1 MEIHIVLLSSDAF
14 VEYCATTMASI
25 LYNIKEDYSVHF
37 YILTRDIKQHN
48 RKKLA
53 KLSEIHPCTIDF
65 PEITESMLDAFS
77 GIQFPS
83 HVVKIAYARIYIPDL
98 LPNVDKAIFI
108 DSDTIVR
115 SDISQMYEQDLGG
128 NFFAMVEDANW
139 KNLSTRLWGK
149 EDGSCYFND
158 GVMLIDCSALR
169 KNNYLQIIKQQCKK
183 NFSKYRIGDQD
194 VLNDAFKNRIL
205 RLDVTWNCYHEF
217 FFKKLHVY
225 VPDDEEKFN
234 NTCENP
240 NIAHFVGPEK
250 PWFSICEHRFK
261 KDYLFYNKLTPFH
274 RVIRKARYE
283 ISKKKY
289 LEFTLFNRVIYRS
302 ELTESG
308 EIVQFLGI
316 IFKRG
321 QNGLIKSVHS
331 KNLWILYI
339 FCIPL
344 IKKKDSDIER
354 YIKFCNVPLYYSKK
368 SNLEVINETLL
379 KEVRSLK
386 DQVAFLSH
394 RINLTNRKS
403 SNLKC
408 IVEAQKLHQQV
419 FERYRA
425 AFEGRKVVLVCTGPS
440 AKNYRP
446 IPDAI
451 HVGVNGA
458 IYLDHVKLDF
468 LFIQDGTVKQKVN
481 SSLNK
486 DAYEYVGND
495 CKKFFG
501 IIPDDR
507 LSVVCKDIVRVPAV
521 YANSPSISQYVLED
535 LFSHNIAYDL
545 TREPLGDFS
554 GTPFSALQFILF
566 THPKTLYLVG
576 WDCSAGYAY
585 DKPNAINPANYQVN
599 TVKKYFLPFIKLNY
613 PDIEI
618 ISINPVGLK
627 NMFTDMY
634 MK

>member
-1 MEIHIVLLSSDAF
+1 MPPHVTKLTFSR
-14 VEYCATTMASI
+14 I
-25 LYNIKEDYSVHF
+25 L
-37 YILTRDIKQHN
+37 
-48 RKKLA
+48 
-53 KLSEIHPCTIDF
+53 
-65 PEITESMLDAFS
+65 
-77 GIQFPS
+77 
-83 HVVKIAYARIYIPDL
+83 IPDL
-98 LPNVDKAIFI
+98 LPKINRVIFI

-115 SDISQMYEQDLGG
+115 SDISVLYELEMGD

-139 KNLSTRLWGK
+139 RGLSSRLFGK
-149 EDGSCYFND
+149 EDGSCYFNC
-158 GVMLIDCSALR
+158 GVMLINCEKLR
-169 KNNYLQIIKQQCKK
+169 KGNYLRTVKVQCEK
-183 NFSKYRIGDQD
+183 NSSIYRICDQD
-194 VLNDAFKNRIL
+194 VINDAFKTKIM
-205 RLDVTWNCYHEF
+205 RLNLTWNCYHEL
-217 FFKKLHVY
+217 FFKKFHIY
-225 VPDDEEKFN
+225 TPDNEEEFTKI
-234 NTCENP
+234 CQDP
-240 NIAHFVGPEK
+240 CIVHFVGPEK
-250 PWFSICEHRFK
+250 PWFSISQHRFK
-261 KDYLFYNKLTPFH
+261 NDYIFYKKLTPFY
-274 RVIRKARYE
+274 KFLKKEQYE
-283 ISKKKY
+283 IAGIKY
-289 LEFTLFNRVIYRS
+289 LEVALYNHVLYRVETS
-302 ELTESG
+302 KCQK
-308 EIVQFLGI
+308 IVRFLGI
-316 IFKRG
+316 TFTRG
-321 QNGLIKSVHS
+321 QNRLIESTYKDGLWTLRVC
-331 KNLWILYI
+331 LV
-339 FCIPL
+339 PL

-379 KEVRSLK
+379 REVRSLK
-386 DQVAFLSH
+386 DQVTFLSH
-394 RINLTNRKS
+394 RINLVNRKS

-521 YANSPSISQYVLED
+521 YTNSPSVSQYVLED